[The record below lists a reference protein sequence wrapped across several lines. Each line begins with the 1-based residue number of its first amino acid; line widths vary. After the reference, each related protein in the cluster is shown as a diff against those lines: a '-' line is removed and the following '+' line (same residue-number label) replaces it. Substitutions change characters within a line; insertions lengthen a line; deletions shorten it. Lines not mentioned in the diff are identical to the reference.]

1 MEKDKKVVV
10 LDRSTALVIH
20 ENTEGNFLMSRHY
33 NWSDYD
39 PDSGCTA
46 SGTSHSLYTLS
57 KRQAS
62 ILMKKEPSS
71 KIFQYILNKVLEKNG
86 IEVWK
91 LKGEA
96 DGVCRKILDDDNK
109 LAQAALKERNAYLN
123 QEIEKRRQEEERTR
137 EQEKVAF
144 SQKVFDYVK
153 GFKTK

>member
-20 ENTEGNFLMSRHY
+20 ENTEGNFLMSRHRNMSSCDDNGY
-33 NWSDYD
+33 VSSY
-39 PDSGCTA
+39 TA
-46 SGTSHSLYTLS
+46 NELYTLS
-57 KRQAS
+57 KRQAAG
-62 ILMKKEPSS
+62 LMKKEPSS
-71 KIFQYILNKVLEKNG
+71 KIFQYILNKVLKKNG

-123 QEIEKRRQEEERTR
+123 QEIEKRRQEKERTW

-153 GFKTK
+153 GFRTK